1 MNKNKIV
8 LIICSIIIVLVGLL
22 IYIFPYLD
30 GESDNTEKIQE
41 YFEEPKEKSDEDKY
55 EKVQNE
61 GEIKYIDLSDSY
73 NLNDDSSLQ
82 KGMGTLV
89 HDETEQE
96 VFLTYFFS
104 ESDNQ
109 EVIEESGVKV
119 YLGTN
124 DNKYEV
130 VFLFKVGEADFPKY
144 AYGFDY
150 SSCEAI
156 EEDQFDASKEGDS
169 VFDSISSLDGSEYEK
184 LDLIKP
190 LLDYQDKTYSK
201 DENDEIVKVE
211 YTMDA
216 EKYGTY
222 NSSGELFYDN
232 SGRPLY
238 KEYYVTSGTRYTYY
252 LYNEDDKLVQ
262 IFDFGGMAYTGLED
276 NPNIEI
282 GIDFQTYIFER

>member
-55 EKVQNE
+55 EKAENE

-96 VFLTYFFS
+96 VFLTYFFP

-109 EVIEESGVKV
+109 EVIEESRVKV

-124 DNKYEV
+124 DNEYEV

-144 AYGFDY
+144 AYGLTILP
-150 SSCEAI
+150 A
-156 EEDQFDASKEGDS
+156 
-169 VFDSISSLDGSEYEK
+169 K
-184 LDLIKP
+184 L
-190 LLDYQDKTYSK
+190 
-201 DENDEIVKVE
+201 
-211 YTMDA
+211 
-216 EKYGTY
+216 
-222 NSSGELFYDN
+222 
-232 SGRPLY
+232 
-238 KEYYVTSGTRYTYY
+238 
-252 LYNEDDKLVQ
+252 
-262 IFDFGGMAYTGLED
+262 
-276 NPNIEI
+276 
-282 GIDFQTYIFER
+282 